1 MRVPANDEP
10 LHLMAGSF
18 GIGNANNNTDL
29 NSVLPR
35 NNKTHT
41 PIFELYPLGSS
52 CLSMPSCSKEF
63 ILKHSKPKMSKTP
76 HEPSQWEDGKSQVI
90 GSLSKNLPLK
100 MKLDTVWI
108 KNLATVDPKMCFHSR
123 HRLLPKKKNH
133 IKELYVK
140 AAEVPQPWKCCL
152 VFVG

>member
-1 MRVPANDEP
+1 MCIYIDTSIYIYLYVCIVVSISICSYLNLHFTFTVYKTPIHRIAGHLVLTIFSRCAEANDEP

-18 GIGNANNNTDL
+18 GIGNAKNNTDP

-41 PIFELYPLGSS
+41 PIFELYSLGSS

-76 HEPSQWEDGKSQVI
+76 HEPSQ
-90 GSLSKNLPLK
+90 
-100 MKLDTVWI
+100 
-108 KNLATVDPKMCFHSR
+108 
-123 HRLLPKKKNH
+123 
-133 IKELYVK
+133 
-140 AAEVPQPWKCCL
+140 
-152 VFVG
+152 